1 MPYLPTSYSSRQEAD
16 LTAQVLRDEG
26 IEAWV
31 SAGDAGGLVPSM
43 QSIAGVRIEVSNDD
57 FDRAASI
64 SAEMTPAKTAPRE
77 PLSARERIQGWGIGI
92 VIVVAVGWVIFNY
105 ARSLSEGTLKER
117 AATPPQHE
125 MPF

>member
-26 IEAWV
+26 IESWV

-43 QSIAGVRIEVSNDD
+43 QSIGVRIEVSNDD

-64 SAEMTPAKTAPRE
+64 SAELAPAETAPRE

-92 VIVVAVGWVIFNY
+92 LIVAALGWVIFNY

-125 MPF
+125 LPL

>member
-26 IEAWV
+26 IESWV
-31 SAGDAGGLVPSM
+31 SAGDVGGLVPSM
-43 QSIAGVRIEVSNDD
+43 QSIGVRIEVSNDD

-64 SAEMTPAKTAPRE
+64 QAELAPAEAAARE
-77 PLSARERIQGWGIGI
+77 PLSARERIQGWATGIAI
-92 VIVVAVGWVIFNY
+92 VAVIGWLIFNY

-117 AATPPQHE
+117 TETPPQHE
-125 MPF
+125 LPF